1 MRRGRAS
8 PRTLIVTVILSMY
21 FCSLSDA
28 ITSASINTPLSSR
41 FGLHPFLFLH
51 SPVIVVVVVIIIIII
66 IITTLLREKEN
77 DSGVSRALRCEE
89 NRATSRSP
97 DIFSLSSEKNGNF
110 FNEIPLNNGKSAKAR
125 EQNALNLRARNVP
138 MALTSS

>member
-1 MRRGRAS
+1 MRRGRTS

-41 FGLHPFLFLH
+41 WSSSLLFLH

-66 IITTLLREKEN
+66 IIITTLLRERKTTRGQIVLS
-77 DSGVSRALRCEE
+77 DAKRTKPHRVRA
-89 NRATSRSP
+89 
-97 DIFSLSSEKNGNF
+97 DIFSLSSEKNGNI
-110 FNEIPLNNGKSAKAR
+110 FNEIPFVTENRLKFERTKCA
-125 EQNALNLRARNVP
+125 
-138 MALTSS
+138 